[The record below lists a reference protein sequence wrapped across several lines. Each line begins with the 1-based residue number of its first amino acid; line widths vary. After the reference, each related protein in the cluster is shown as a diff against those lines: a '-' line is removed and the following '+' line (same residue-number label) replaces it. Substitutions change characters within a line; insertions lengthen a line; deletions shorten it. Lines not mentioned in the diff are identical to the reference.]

1 MNMKDYELAEMMS
14 MKDDELVEMTHAHRE
29 GTCFR
34 FSGHERI
41 LHRTSA
47 YKGLPELMDWFGYRR
62 AYIVCSRT
70 LNTRTD
76 VIRRLA
82 TALGERCVGIT
93 DAVGEHSP
101 LSNVLAGAREA
112 HALDADVIVSVGGG
126 SVMDMCKTMQLCISE
141 QVFDRSNLLQLQMKM
156 SADGTEVIAAS
167 RTSPRVR
174 QIAIPTTLATSEWTP
189 VSTPIDEQTQLKAR
203 FLTTDGSPR
212 GIVYDPE
219 LLART
224 PLSLLLATGI
234 RGLDHAINTVCS
246 TQPHPFAS
254 LMAEKAVQLYVQN
267 LPRLRDS
274 TDLEAFSNCQL
285 ATWYTGMGQLSVPHG
300 FSHWMVHIVGP
311 LANIPHSEAACVLM
325 LAQARWSERHAAVQ
339 HGNVLRLLGRS
350 GSFADVLD
358 GLLADL
364 GLPRSLQ
371 DLGLSAEQV
380 ESFIQPALDHPQV
393 TRNNLRPITT
403 VADLRAVLRLADRTQ
418 SSTLT

>member
-1 MNMKDYELAEMMS
+1 M
-14 MKDDELVEMTHAHRE
+14 DDELVEMTGMKDDQSAEVTHASRE
-29 GTCFR
+29 GTRYR

-47 YKGLPELMDWFGYRR
+47 DKGLTELMDWFGYRR

-76 VIRRLA
+76 VIRRLEA
-82 TALGERCVGIT
+82 ALGERCVGVT

-112 HALDADVIVSVGGG
+112 HTFDADVIVSVGGG
-126 SVMDMCKTMQLCISE
+126 SVMDMGKAMQLCITE
-141 QVFDRSNLLQLQMKM
+141 QAFDRSSLLQLQMKL
-156 SADGTEVIAAS
+156 SADGTEVMAAT
-167 RTSPRVR
+167 RTPPRIR

-189 VSTPIDEQTQLKAR
+189 VSTPIDEETHLKAR
-203 FLTTDGSPR
+203 LLIVDGSPH

-224 PLSLLLATGI
+224 PVSLLLSTGI

-246 TQPHPFAS
+246 TQPHPLAS
-254 LMAEKAVQLYVQN
+254 LLAEKAIQLYVEN
-267 LPRLRDS
+267 LPRLKDS

-311 LANIPHSEAACVLM
+311 SAHIPHSDAACVLM
-325 LAQARWSERHAAVQ
+325 LAQARWLQHHASAQ

-364 GLPRSLQ
+364 DLPRSLQ

-403 VADLRAVLRLADRTQ
+403 AADLRAVLHLADRNH
-418 SSTLT
+418 SSTSS